1 MNSQDEELAFISKNK
16 DGNYY
21 FGFKVKV
28 QRGIRGKTKSKVDE
42 LIIVG
47 MPKEKV
53 ADFCKK
59 EGIRLE
65 DYITE

>member
-1 MNSQDEELAFISKNK
+1 MNKDIAFISKNK
-16 DGNYY
+16 NGDYY

-28 QRGIRGKTKSKVDE
+28 QRGIRGKTKSIVDE

-47 MPKEKV
+47 MPKEK
-53 ADFCKK
+53 ATDFCKK

-65 DYITE
+65 DYNSK